1 MGLNLV
7 PPCSYQGGKQRL
19 AKQIVDIIYEDNN
32 ITDETQ
38 FYDLCCGSGAISIG
52 MINNGFCDFNITM
65 VDASPWGLFY
75 QRVGDLTFSTD
86 VFKLYIDDIPKDITK
101 IKDYAEKMIK
111 MQAND
116 GLFDNMV
123 YKFLILQACAFGSTA
138 TWVEDNKWKKSGGL
152 RNYWMPTPK
161 SNRRS
166 PVNPMMPMPNTLF
179 ERVENICSYMD
190 GIKGIYGKVEDVEIL
205 NGSIIYLDPPYK
217 ETCDY
222 GYDIDYMEYIN
233 NLLNTKNNIKIYLSE
248 GYPIYSANKQILLS
262 TGRRKGN
269 ISGNTKNKPT
279 EEWLNVF
286 CN

>member
-1 MGLNLV
+1 
-7 PPCSYQGGKQRL
+7 
-19 AKQIVDIIYEDNN
+19 
-32 ITDETQ
+32 
-38 FYDLCCGSGAISIG
+38 
-52 MINNGFCDFNITM
+52 
-65 VDASPWGLFY
+65 
-75 QRVGDLTFSTD
+75 
-86 VFKLYIDDIPKDITK
+86 
-101 IKDYAEKMIK
+101 
-111 MQAND
+111 
-116 GLFDNMV
+116 
-123 YKFLILQACAFGSTA
+123 
-138 TWVEDNKWKKSGGL
+138 
-152 RNYWMPTPK
+152 MPTPK

-217 ETCDY
+217 GTCDY